1 MTKKTNKNVHVTFR
15 LTEEEYAPFDRAIKE
30 LNISKSEFFRLLT
43 IGKINT
49 YASDKRNIPEYKR
62 CLSQLSWAGNNIN
75 QIAHRL
81 NSDHLKGIISESLY
95 KKVLNGLIG
104 IRDRLQE
111 IAK

>member
-1 MTKKTNKNVHVTFR
+1 
-15 LTEEEYAPFDRAIKE
+15 
-30 LNISKSEFFRLLT
+30 
-43 IGKINT
+43 
-49 YASDKRNIPEYKR
+49 
-62 CLSQLSWAGNNIN
+62 
-75 QIAHRL
+75 AHRL

>member
-1 MTKKTNKNVHVTFR
+1 MKKKTNKNVHVTFR

-81 NSDHLKGIISESLY
+81 NSDHL
-95 KKVLNGLIG
+95 
-104 IRDRLQE
+104 
-111 IAK
+111 

>member
-1 MTKKTNKNVHVTFR
+1 MKKKTNKNVHVTFR

-62 CLSQLSWAGNNIN
+62 CLSQLSLGRKQHKSNSAPIKFRSFKRYYIR
-75 QIAHRL
+75 IAL
-81 NSDHLKGIISESLY
+81 
-95 KKVLNGLIG
+95 
-104 IRDRLQE
+104 
-111 IAK
+111 

>member
-1 MTKKTNKNVHVTFR
+1 MHLINVTSQNTNVVF
-15 LTEEEYAPFDRAIKE
+15 L
-30 LNISKSEFFRLLT
+30 
-43 IGKINT
+43 
-49 YASDKRNIPEYKR
+49 
-62 CLSQLSWAGNNIN
+62 QLSWAGNNIN

>member
-1 MTKKTNKNVHVTFR
+1 M
-15 LTEEEYAPFDRAIKE
+15 
-30 LNISKSEFFRLLT
+30 
-43 IGKINT
+43 
-49 YASDKRNIPEYKR
+49 
-62 CLSQLSWAGNNIN
+62 SWAGNNIN

-81 NSDHLKGIISESLY
+81 NSNHLKGIISESLY

>member
-1 MTKKTNKNVHVTFR
+1 MKKKANKSVHVTFR
-15 LTEEEYAPFDRAIKE
+15 LTEEEYAPFDRAIIE
-30 LNISKSEFFRLLT
+30 LEISKSEFFRLLT
-43 IGKINT
+43 IGKIKNYT
-49 YASDKRNIPEYKR
+49 SDKRHIPEYKR

-81 NSDHLKGIISESLY
+81 NSDHLKGIISEALY
-95 KKVLNGLIG
+95 KKILNVLIG

>member
-1 MTKKTNKNVHVTFR
+1 MKKKTNKNVHVTFR

-49 YASDKRNIPEYKR
+49 PEYKR